1 MASRVTIKEI
11 AKALG
16 LSTMTVS
23 RALNN
28 RSNVTELT
36 KKKVWDMA
44 QKMGYRPNYIAKS
57 LVLNKTFSIGVVIP
71 EIAHSFFPEVIRG
84 IEDVTYA
91 EDYQLIFTHSAED
104 QERERR
110 ALTALEA
117 KRVDGILIS
126 TAQSSKDYTPFTEL
140 IESGMPMVFFDRCVY
155 DIGASCVSMNDL
167 ESSRE
172 ITEHLI
178 QHGYKKI
185 AHLSGPPEVSI
196 GKKRLDGFLKAL
208 KEHKMEVKDGWIQE
222 AGFQEKGGYDAM
234 MHLLELSK
242 EDRPEA
248 VVAVNDPAAFGAMQA
263 IIDHGL
269 KIPDDIAIVGFTDD
283 IRAKLMPV
291 PLTTIRQPAYEMG
304 KKAAEKLIK
313 VIDKKDE
320 KIEEIVIESQL
331 IVRQS
336 CGCNK
341 LEAD

>member
-1 MASRVTIKEI
+1 
-11 AKALG
+11 
-16 LSTMTVS
+16 MTVS

-28 RSNVTELT
+28 RSNVTEET

-44 QKMGYRPNYIAKS
+44 REMGYRPNHIAKS

-91 EDYQLIFTHSAED
+91 KDYQLIFTHSAED
-104 QERERR
+104 QDRECR

-126 TAQSSKDYTPFTEL
+126 TAQSSDDVTPYKEL
-140 IESGMPMVFFDRCVY
+140 IDAGLPMVFFDRCVY
-155 DIGASCVSMNDL
+155 NIGASCVSMNDL

-185 AHLSGPPEVSI
+185 AHLSGPPKVSI

-208 KEHKMEVKDGWIQE
+208 KEHNMEVRDDWIQE
-222 AGFQEKGGYDAM
+222 SGFQEKGGYDAM
-234 MHLLELSK
+234 MRILENSDG
-242 EDRPEA
+242 DRPEA

-263 IIDHGL
+263 ILDNGL
-269 KIPDDIAIVGFTDD
+269 RIPDDIAIVGFTDD

-313 VIDKKDE
+313 VIDKEDE
-320 KIEEIVIESQL
+320 AVEEIVIESQL
-331 IVRQS
+331 IIRQS
-336 CGCNK
+336 CGCNN
-341 LEAD
+341 LNAD